1 MLHPVVSIV
10 LPTFNGA
17 GYLRNAIESCLN
29 QTFEQFELIIVNDCS
44 TDETLS
50 IAYEYAQ
57 KDERIRIIS
66 NEENKKLPLSL
77 NAGFSVAKG
86 TYYTWTSDDN
96 IYAPNAIATLVGYLE
111 QNPSID
117 LVYTDYQLINASG
130 KVFGTRNFG
139 DVNKSFT
146 KWTGAGACFLY
157 RKEVHTALKGYNAAA
172 FLVEDYD
179 FFIRAFIRFN
189 FAYLPTNQ
197 LYFYREHEGSLT
209 SQHLATVN
217 DMAKIFLERNLAG
230 LEQRLQAFDL
240 ALLYR
245 KLAVFYGSTKSV
257 PYKYM
262 LFLQKLKR
270 LSVPQALVVLCYVP
284 VSKMVQ
290 MIRMSFTGIKALLLP
305 VPKQ

>member
-44 TDETLS
+44 TDETLA
-50 IAYEYAQ
+50 IAKEYAQ

-130 KVFGTRNFG
+130 KVFSTRSFG

-157 RKEVHTALKGYNAAA
+157 KKEIQTALKGYNAAA

>member
-44 TDETLS
+44 TDETLA
-50 IAYEYAQ
+50 IAKEYAQ

-130 KVFGTRNFG
+130 KVFSTRSFG

-157 RKEVHTALKGYNAAA
+157 KKEIHTALKGYNAAA